1 MKDTSKK
8 IISKKAKYDM
18 ELRKKLE
25 KKQFNT
31 DLSKE
36 EYQKLDNLLKEKGLS
51 KVLFIRLATEQ
62 LQNNNLKITT
72 FDNIIN
78 FLTNKK
84 ITLDKEELDNFR
96 FYISKNNIKQ
106 TKIKFNTIEIKYITS
121 QNNSFADIEIIDTLQ
136 NKYYKGTYTVDTL
149 NKLLNIIKK

>member
-8 IISKKAKYDM
+8 IISEKAKYDM

-106 TKIKFNTIEIKYITS
+106 TKIKFNTIEIKYITC
-121 QNNSFADIEIIDTLQ
+121 QNNLFADIEIIDTLL
-136 NKYYKGTYTVDTL
+136 NKYYRGTYTVDTL
-149 NKLLNIIKK
+149 NKLLHIIKK

>member
-8 IISKKAKYDM
+8 IISEKAKYDM

-36 EYQKLDNLLKEKGLS
+36 EYQKLDNLLNEKGLS

-62 LQNNNLKITT
+62 LQNDNLKINT
-72 FDNIIN
+72 FDNIKS

-84 ITLDKEELDNFR
+84 LTLDKKELDNFR
-96 FYISKNNIKQ
+96 FYISKNSIKQ
-106 TKIKFNTIEIKYITS
+106 TIIKINTMEIKYVVNQSNTLVE
-121 QNNSFADIEIIDTLQ
+121 IEIIDTLLDS
-136 NKYYKGTYTVDTL
+136 YYAGTYTIDTL

>member
-8 IISKKAKYDM
+8 IISEKAKYDM

-121 QNNSFADIEIIDTLQ
+121 QNNSFADIEIIDTLL
-136 NKYYKGTYTVDTL
+136 NKYYRGTYTVDTL